1 MVSERRGPRARSGGT
16 QGRQFGQGTGEETTK
31 AEGAAG
37 GKREEPG
44 RMGKRAPGGGAQ
56 RNGATRGWGLRGRG
70 LERADLRGAGRTQ
83 GGSRVKAHSP
93 GTVPK
98 GVPGLASRKVN

>member
-1 MVSERRGPRARSGGT
+1 
-16 QGRQFGQGTGEETTK
+16 
-31 AEGAAG
+31 
-37 GKREEPG
+37 
-44 RMGKRAPGGGAQ
+44 MGKRAPGGGAQ

-93 GTVPK
+93 GTVLK